1 MPLAFLVAIAITT
14 LLLMLPAARADG
26 GSADFMTAFFTAT
39 SAVCVTGLIVEDT
52 ATYWSGFGQF
62 VILLAFQIGGFGI
75 MTAATLLGIAAGRS
89 LRLSSRLLASAER
102 SQIDFTDAASVL
114 KLVFG
119 ATFVVESVLALI
131 LVLRLNMAHGEAWGT
146 ALWNGVFHAISAFN
160 NAGFSTYSD
169 GLMGFQADG
178 LFLWPIMVAITVSAL
193 GFPVLHELRHEWR
206 EPKRW
211 SLHTRITLAGSAA
224 LLVLGLAGIL
234 LAEWHNPATLGP
246 MGWGDKLTNASFHS
260 VIARTTGFN
269 TVDVGAFHEETLA
282 LNYVLMFIGGGSAG
296 TAGGIKVTTF
306 FLLGVVVWSEI
317 RGEREA
323 HVFGRRISPSVE
335 RQALSVVLLSMGLIG
350 LGTVIILSITGLPLS
365 AVLFETISAFATV
378 GLSTGIT
385 GQLPASAELVLILL
399 MFVGRVGTIT
409 AATALA
415 LGSQPRAYRYPEES
429 PIVG

>member
-1 MPLAFLVAIAITT
+1 MPLAFLVAIALTT

-39 SAVCVTGLIVEDT
+39 SAVCVTGLIVVDT
-52 ATYWSGFGQF
+52 ATYWSGFGQG

-75 MTAATLLGIAAGRS
+75 MTAATLLGLVAGRN

-114 KLVFG
+114 RLIFAASFLVE
-119 ATFVVESVLALI
+119 TLLALV
-131 LVLRLNMAHGEAWGT
+131 LVLRLHMAHGEAWGP
-146 ALWNGVFHAISAFN
+146 AIWNGVFHAISAFN

-169 GLMGFQADG
+169 GLMGFQGDG
-178 LFLWPIMVAITVSAL
+178 LFLWPMMLKITVSAL
-193 GFPVLHELRHEWR
+193 GFPVLHELRHEW
-206 EPKRW
+206 EPARW
-211 SLHTRITLAGSAA
+211 SLHTRITLAGSAV
-224 LLVLGLAGIL
+224 LLVLGFVGIL
-234 LAEWHNPATLGP
+234 MAEWSNPATLGA
-246 MGWGDKLTNASFHS
+246 MGWADKLTNAGFHS

-269 TVDVGAFHEETLA
+269 TVDVGRFQEETLA

-323 HVFGRRISPSVE
+323 HVFGRRISAGVE
-335 RQALSVVLLSMGLIG
+335 RQAVAVVLLSMGLIG
-350 LGTVIILSITGLPLS
+350 LGTVAILSITGLPLS
-365 AVLFETISAFATV
+365 AVLFETVSAFATV

-409 AATALA
+409 VATALA
-415 LGSQPRAYRYPEES
+415 LGSQRRAYRYPEES